1 MDLRQDLELLGYRMP
16 SPHGGQFPP
25 NAMVLMLSN
34 GFYAPSSLRE
44 LLHGAQ
50 VGGRVGMHQP
60 LRESP
65 LTESLVEPWMGE
77 AESSGSGGGGG
88 GVAGRETGAGA
99 GAAPARKLVDLSELA
114 AHVTSINSKLSRL
127 HGTVDH
133 RNRTRR
139 QVAQAVEVTPTG
151 SRCQLAGSRVCRV
164 RGGCVAGGSRR
175 GVIRLKALSSAPV

>member
-1 MDLRQDLELLGYRMP
+1 VRRETGGRGYWPQGQQGSIVGEREEEVALQTFDLRGDLELLGYRLP

-44 LLHGAQ
+44 LLHSGH
-50 VGGRVGMHQP
+50 VGGHVGMHQP

-77 AESSGSGGGGG
+77 AESSGGGGGG
-88 GVAGRETGAGA
+88 GVGGAGA
-99 GAAPARKLVDLSELA
+99 GTGPGPARKLVDLSELA

-133 RNRTRR
+133 RNRTR
-139 QVAQAVEVTPTG
+139 QQLAQAVEVNAPT
-151 SRCQLAGSRVCRV
+151 
-164 RGGCVAGGSRR
+164 
-175 GVIRLKALSSAPV
+175 

>member
-1 MDLRQDLELLGYRMP
+1 
-16 SPHGGQFPP
+16 
-25 NAMVLMLSN
+25 VLMLSN

-44 LLHGAQ
+44 LLHSGN

-65 LTESLVEPWMGE
+65 LAESLVEPWMGE
-77 AESSGSGGGGG
+77 AESSGSGGSGDGGG
-88 GVAGRETGAGA
+88 GERGVGGGGAGA
-99 GAAPARKLVDLSELA
+99 GAAKKLVDLSELA

-139 QVAQAVEVTPTG
+139 QVAQAVEV
-151 SRCQLAGSRVCRV
+151 
-164 RGGCVAGGSRR
+164 
-175 GVIRLKALSSAPV
+175 